1 MVAGEEG
8 KKLKVLIVEDE
19 SIVSMVIE
27 NSLVGF
33 DYDVVGKAVTG
44 DEAIQAANEYEPD
57 IILMD
62 IYLEGDMDGI
72 EASRIINLKHDIP
85 IVYLTAYSDRK
96 TIQRALDTNPFG
108 YLIKPFTPMELYA
121 TLEAVYNKFC
131 YYKHVRDEEAKINA
145 LLSTARSSLI
155 IIDEQGR
162 IVSIHGVMEEISG
175 KEIKEFLNSSFLD
188 LVSEGVFSPKF
199 RDEIEKVKGGETSQF
214 EEEFKGKWLMHNIY
228 PINTENGHI
237 TQIAIYT
244 YDITNLKRKK

>member
-1 MVAGEEG
+1 MAAGGDG

-19 SIVSMVIE
+19 SIVSLVIE

-33 DYDVVGKAVTG
+33 DYEVVGKAVTG
-44 DEAIQAANEYEPD
+44 EEAVEAADEYEPD

-72 EASRIINLKHDIP
+72 EAARIINQKHDIP
-85 IVYLTAYSDRK
+85 IVYLTAYSDRN

-131 YYKHVRDEEAKINA
+131 YYKHIKDEETKINA

-162 IVSIHGVMEEISG
+162 IISIHGVMEEISE
-175 KEIKEFLNSSFLD
+175 KERKELLNSEFLD
-188 LVSEGVFSPKF
+188 LVKEGVFSPKF
-199 RDEIEKVKGGETSQF
+199 EGEIEKVKGGDTAQF
-214 EEEFKGKWLMHNIY
+214 EEEFKGRWLMHNIY
-228 PINTENGHI
+228 PINTDNGKI
-237 TQIAIYT
+237 TEIAIYT
-244 YDITNLKRKK
+244 YDITNLKR